1 VGQSTERRVK
11 NKPKKLRTTFAPIY
25 ADVMESD
32 AWRAM
37 EPVARALH
45 VEMKRLYNRDKQQP
59 VYMSER
65 HAARL
70 LGVNAK
76 TAAKALRML
85 EHYGVTVK
93 VADGFLGANGRGI
106 AAHWRLT
113 DEPCD
118 GKPATLDFKR
128 WNGTAFSATE
138 SRGKNWCRPAVKF
151 TAYARRKNYRIRQLK
166 PQETLR

>member
-1 VGQSTERRVK
+1 MRK
-11 NKPKKLRTTFAPIY
+11 DDLKKLRTTFTPLY
-25 ADVMESD
+25 TDVMESD

-37 EPVARALH
+37 EPIARALH
-45 VEMKRLYNRDKQQP
+45 IEMKRLYNRDKQEP

-70 LGVNAK
+70 LGINAK
-76 TAAKALRML
+76 TAAKALAML
-85 EHYGVTVK
+85 EHYGITAK
-93 VADGFLGANGRGI
+93 VAGGFLGTNGRGI

-113 DEPCD
+113 DEPCN

-128 WNGTAFSATE
+128 WNGAPFSETE
-138 SRGKNWCRPAVKF
+138 SRRKNWSRPAVKF
-151 TAYARRKNYRIRQLK
+151 TAYARRKIYRIRSLK